1 MKPMNSNSFKL
12 YREYSNSSQS
22 ANKSEIPR
30 YESLGNTPRFT
41 ERERNIRRRVL
52 APYIK
57 CQVREIRAVIVQR
70 RQRNETNMCCTR
82 RVAVLLIQRRS
93 RRCRCR
99 PC

>member
-22 ANKSEIPR
+22 ANISEIPR
-30 YESLGNTPRFT
+30 DESLGNTPRFI

-57 CQVREIRAVIVQR
+57 CQRNDGKEMKQTCAARA
-70 RQRNETNMCCTR
+70 

-93 RRCRCR
+93 RRHR
-99 PC
+99 